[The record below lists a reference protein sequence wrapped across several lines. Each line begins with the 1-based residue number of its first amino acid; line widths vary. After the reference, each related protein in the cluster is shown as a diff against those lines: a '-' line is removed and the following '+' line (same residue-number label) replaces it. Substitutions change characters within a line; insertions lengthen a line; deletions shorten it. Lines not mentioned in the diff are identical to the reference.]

1 MDISKREWGRV
12 SFVYEEEKIME
23 FLLKNK
29 SEFEEYLLS
38 EAVNVRDKIEEILLI
53 GNVDLLNNAHKLIR
67 YIVEQNETDLIAF
80 AEKEGVTWATHSLT
94 LSFKLEWIQ
103 ALRRTLWTFL
113 YKFESAKVVFNE
125 SKTFFELEKKV
136 NEKVDVFLKS
146 FFVSYSDYK
155 DKLILAQ
162 QNLVENLS
170 VPIIPITS
178 TTCVLPLIGTIDNSR
193 IQIIE
198 EKVLQEI
205 GKLRIQ
211 TLILDLSGI
220 IDMEVEIINDFLK
233 ILDGT
238 TMMGCKA
245 VVTGLRPEVVTKM
258 IRSGIQLDN
267 KAETKGTL
275 QQALKDY
282 LVVN

>member
-1 MDISKREWGRV
+1 M

-23 FLLKNK
+23 FLLQNK

-67 YIVEQNETDLIAF
+67 YIVEQNETDMIAF
-80 AEKEGVTWATHSLT
+80 AEQEGVTWATHSLT

-103 ALRRTLWTFL
+103 AIRRTLWTFL
-113 YKFESAKVVFNE
+113 YKFESAKVVFSE

-170 VPIIPITS
+170 VPIIPVTS
-178 TTCVLPLIGTIDNSR
+178 TTCVLPLIGTIDNTR

-220 IDMEVEIINDFLK
+220 IEMEVEIINDLLK

-238 TMMGCKA
+238 AMMGCKA

-258 IRSGIQLDN
+258 IRSGVQIEN
-267 KAETKGTL
+267 RAETKGTL

-282 LVVN
+282 LVVT

>member
-1 MDISKREWGRV
+1 M
-12 SFVYEEEKIME
+12 SFVYDEDKIME
-23 FLLKNK
+23 FLLQNK

-38 EAVNVRDKIEEILLI
+38 AAVNVRDKIEEILLI
-53 GNVDLLNNAHKLIR
+53 GNVDLLNNAHKLVR

-80 AEKEGVTWATHSLT
+80 AEQEGVTWATHSLT

-113 YKFESAKVVFNE
+113 YKFEQEKKAFIEDSKV
-125 SKTFFELEKKV
+125 FFDLEKIV
-136 NEKVDVFLKS
+136 NEKVDLFLKS

-170 VPIIPITS
+170 VPIIPVTS
-178 TTCVLPLIGTIDNSR
+178 STCVLPLIGTIDYSR

-198 EKVLQEI
+198 EKVLMEI

-220 IDMEVEIINDFLK
+220 IEIEVEMITYLMK

-238 TMMGCKA
+238 AMMGCKA

-282 LVVN
+282 LVVT

>member
-1 MDISKREWGRV
+1 M
-12 SFVYEEEKIME
+12 SFVYDEDKIME
-23 FLLKNK
+23 FLLQNK

-38 EAVNVRDKIEEILLI
+38 AAVNVRDKIEEILLI
-53 GNVDLLNNAHKLIR
+53 GNVDLLNNAHKLVR

-80 AEKEGVTWATHSLT
+80 AEQEGVTWATHSLT

-113 YKFESAKVVFNE
+113 YKFEQEKKAFIEDSKV
-125 SKTFFELEKKV
+125 FFDLEKIV
-136 NEKVDVFLKS
+136 NEKVDDFLKS

-170 VPIIPITS
+170 VPIIPVTS
-178 TTCVLPLIGTIDNSR
+178 TTCVLPLIGTIDYSR

-198 EKVLQEI
+198 EKVLMEI

-220 IDMEVEIINDFLK
+220 IEIEVEMINDLMK

-238 TMMGCKA
+238 AMMGCKA

-258 IRSGIQLDN
+258 IRSGIQLEN

-282 LVVN
+282 LVVT

>member
-1 MDISKREWGRV
+1 M
-12 SFVYEEEKIME
+12 SFVYDEDKIME
-23 FLLKNK
+23 FLLQNK

-38 EAVNVRDKIEEILLI
+38 AAVNVRDKIEEILLI
-53 GNVDLLNNAHKLIR
+53 GNVDLLNNAHKLVR

-80 AEKEGVTWATHSLT
+80 AEQEGVTWATHSLT

-113 YKFESAKVVFNE
+113 YKFEQEKKAFIEDSKV
-125 SKTFFELEKKV
+125 FFDLEKIV
-136 NEKVDVFLKS
+136 NEKVDEFLKS

-170 VPIIPITS
+170 VPIIPVTS
-178 TTCVLPLIGTIDNSR
+178 TTCVLPLIGTIDYSR

-198 EKVLQEI
+198 EKVLMEI

-220 IDMEVEIINDFLK
+220 IEIEVEMINDLMK

-238 TMMGCKA
+238 AMMGCKA

-282 LVVN
+282 LAVT

>member
-1 MDISKREWGRV
+1 MV
-12 SFVYEEEKIME
+12 SIIYEEEKIME
-23 FLLKNK
+23 FLLRNK

-38 EAVNVRDKIEEILLI
+38 EAVNVREKIEEILLI

-67 YIVEQNETDLIAF
+67 YIVEQNEVDMITF

-103 ALRRTLWTFL
+103 AIRRTLWTFL
-113 YKFESAKVVFNE
+113 YKLEHSQEVFSESEVF
-125 SKTFFELEKKV
+125 FDLEKKM
-136 NEKVDVFLKS
+136 NDKVDVFLKS

-170 VPIIPITS
+170 VPIIPITAS
-178 TTCVLPLIGTIDNSR
+178 TCVLPLIGTIDDSR
-193 IQIIE
+193 IKIIE
-198 EKVLQEI
+198 EKVLLEI

-220 IDMEVEIINDFLK
+220 IEVEAEIINHLLN
-233 ILDGT
+233 ILEGT
-238 TMMGCKA
+238 AMMGCKA

-258 IRSGIQLDN
+258 IRAGVDFEN

>member
-1 MDISKREWGRV
+1 M
-12 SFVYEEEKIME
+12 SFVYDEDKIME
-23 FLLKNK
+23 FLLQNK

-38 EAVNVRDKIEEILLI
+38 AAVNVRDKIEEILLI
-53 GNVDLLNNAHKLIR
+53 GNVDLLNNAHKLVR

-80 AEKEGVTWATHSLT
+80 AEQEGVTWATYSMT

-113 YKFESAKVVFNE
+113 YKFEQEKKAFIEDSKV
-125 SKTFFELEKKV
+125 FFDLEKIV

-170 VPIIPITS
+170 VPIIPVTS
-178 TTCVLPLIGTIDNSR
+178 TTCVLPLIGTIDYSR

-198 EKVLQEI
+198 EKVLMEI

-220 IDMEVEIINDFLK
+220 IEIEVEMITDLMK

-238 TMMGCKA
+238 AMMGCKA
-245 VVTGLRPEVVTKM
+245 VLTGLRPEVVTKM

-282 LVVN
+282 LVVT

>member
-1 MDISKREWGRV
+1 M

-23 FLLKNK
+23 FLLQNK

-67 YIVEQNETDLIAF
+67 YIVEQNETDMITF
-80 AEKEGVTWATHSLT
+80 AEQEGVTWATHSLT

-113 YKFESAKVVFNE
+113 YKFESAKVVFSE

-170 VPIIPITS
+170 VPIIPVNS
-178 TTCVLPLIGTIDNSR
+178 TTCVLPLIGTIDYSR
-193 IQIIE
+193 IRIIE
-198 EKVLQEI
+198 EKVLMEI

-220 IDMEVEIINDFLK
+220 IEMEVEMINDLMK

-238 TMMGCKA
+238 AMMGCKA

-258 IRSGIQLDN
+258 IRSGVQVDN

-282 LVVN
+282 LVIT

>member
-1 MDISKREWGRV
+1 V
-12 SFVYEEEKIME
+12 SFVYDEDKIME
-23 FLLKNK
+23 FLLQNK

-38 EAVNVRDKIEEILLI
+38 AAVNVRDKIEEILLI
-53 GNVDLLNNAHKLIR
+53 GNVDLLNNAHKLVR

-80 AEKEGVTWATHSLT
+80 AEQEGVTWATHSLT

-113 YKFESAKVVFNE
+113 YKFEQEKRAFIEDSKV
-125 SKTFFELEKKV
+125 FFDLEKIV

-178 TTCVLPLIGTIDNSR
+178 TTCVLPLIGTIDYSR
-193 IQIIE
+193 IRIIE
-198 EKVLQEI
+198 EKVLMEI

-220 IDMEVEIINDFLK
+220 IEMEVEMINELMK

-238 TMMGCKA
+238 AMMGCKA

-282 LVVN
+282 LVVT

>member
-1 MDISKREWGRV
+1 M

-23 FLLKNK
+23 FLLQNK

-67 YIVEQNETDLIAF
+67 YIVEQNETDMITF
-80 AEKEGVTWATHSLT
+80 AEQEGVTWATHSLT

-113 YKFESAKVVFNE
+113 YKFESAKVVFSE

-170 VPIIPITS
+170 VPIIPVTS

-193 IQIIE
+193 IRIIE
-198 EKVLQEI
+198 EKVLIEI

-220 IDMEVEIINDFLK
+220 IEMEVEIINDLLK

-238 TMMGCKA
+238 AMMGCKA

-258 IRSGIQLDN
+258 IRSGVQVDN
-267 KAETKGTL
+267 RAETKGTL

-282 LVVN
+282 LVVT

>member
-1 MDISKREWGRV
+1 M
-12 SFVYEEEKIME
+12 SFVYDEDKIME
-23 FLLKNK
+23 FLLQNK

-38 EAVNVRDKIEEILLI
+38 AAVNVRDKIEEILLI

-67 YIVEQNETDLIAF
+67 YIVEQNETDMIAF

-113 YKFESAKVVFNE
+113 YKFEQDKKAFIEE
-125 SKTFFELEKKV
+125 SKVFFELEKKV
-136 NEKVDVFLKS
+136 NESVDVFLKS

-170 VPIIPITS
+170 VPIIPVTS
-178 TTCVLPLIGTIDNSR
+178 TTCVLPLIGTIDYSR

-198 EKVLQEI
+198 EKVLMEI

-220 IDMEVEIINDFLK
+220 IEIEVEMINDLMK

-238 TMMGCKA
+238 AMMGCKA

-282 LVVN
+282 LVVT

>member
-1 MDISKREWGRV
+1 M

-23 FLLKNK
+23 FLLQNK

-53 GNVDLLNNAHKLIR
+53 GNVDLLNNAHRLIR
-67 YIVEQNETDLIAF
+67 YIVEQNESDMIAF
-80 AEKEGVTWATHSLT
+80 AEQEGVTWATHSLT

-103 ALRRTLWTFL
+103 AIRRTLWTFL
-113 YKFESAKVVFNE
+113 YKFESAKVVFSE

-162 QNLVENLS
+162 QSLVENLS
-170 VPIIPITS
+170 VPIIPVTS
-178 TTCVLPLIGTIDNSR
+178 TTCVLPLIGTIDNTR

-205 GKLRIQ
+205 GERRIQ

-220 IDMEVEIINDFLK
+220 IEMEVEIINDLLK

-238 TMMGCKA
+238 AMMGCKA

-258 IRSGIQLDN
+258 IRSGVQIEN
-267 KAETKGTL
+267 RAETKGTL

-282 LVVN
+282 LVVT

>member
-1 MDISKREWGRV
+1 M
-12 SFVYEEEKIME
+12 SFVYDEDKIME
-23 FLLKNK
+23 FLLQNK

-38 EAVNVRDKIEEILLI
+38 AAVNVRDKIEEILLI
-53 GNVDLLNNAHKLIR
+53 GNVDLLNNAHKLVR

-80 AEKEGVTWATHSLT
+80 AEQEGVTWATHSLT

-113 YKFESAKVVFNE
+113 YKFEQEKKAFIEDSKV
-125 SKTFFELEKKV
+125 FFDLEKIV

-170 VPIIPITS
+170 VPIIPVTS
-178 TTCVLPLIGTIDNSR
+178 TTCVLPLIGTIDYSR

-198 EKVLQEI
+198 EKVLMEI

-220 IDMEVEIINDFLK
+220 IEIEVEMINDLLK

-238 TMMGCKA
+238 AMMGCKA

-282 LVVN
+282 LVVT

>member
-1 MDISKREWGRV
+1 M

-23 FLLKNK
+23 FLLQNK

-53 GNVDLLNNAHKLIR
+53 GNVDLLNNAHRLIR
-67 YIVEQNETDLIAF
+67 YIVEQNESDMIAF
-80 AEKEGVTWATHSLT
+80 AEQEGVTWATHSLT

-103 ALRRTLWTFL
+103 AIRRTLWTFL
-113 YKFESAKVVFNE
+113 YKFESAKVVFSE

-170 VPIIPITS
+170 VPIIPVTS
-178 TTCVLPLIGTIDNSR
+178 TTCVLPLIGTIDNTR

-205 GKLRIQ
+205 GERRIQ

-220 IDMEVEIINDFLK
+220 IEMEVEIINDLLK

-238 TMMGCKA
+238 AMMGCKA

-258 IRSGIQLDN
+258 IRSGVQIEN
-267 KAETKGTL
+267 RAETKGTL

-282 LVVN
+282 LVVT

>member
-1 MDISKREWGRV
+1 M
-12 SFVYEEEKIME
+12 SFVYDEDKIME
-23 FLLKNK
+23 FLLQNK

-38 EAVNVRDKIEEILLI
+38 AAVNVRDKIEEILMI
-53 GNVDLLNNAHKLIR
+53 GNVDLLNNAHKLVR
-67 YIVEQNETDLIAF
+67 YIVEQNEPDLIAF

-113 YKFESAKVVFNE
+113 YKFEQEKKAFIEDSKV
-125 SKTFFELEKKV
+125 FFDLEKIV

-162 QNLVENLS
+162 QNLVKNLS
-170 VPIIPITS
+170 VPIIPVTS
-178 TTCVLPLIGTIDNSR
+178 TTCVLPLIGTIDYSR
-193 IQIIE
+193 IRIIE
-198 EKVLQEI
+198 EKVLLEI

-220 IDMEVEIINDFLK
+220 IEVEVEMINDLMK

-238 TMMGCKA
+238 AMMGCKA

-267 KAETKGTL
+267 KAVTKGTL

-282 LVVN
+282 LVVI

>member
-1 MDISKREWGRV
+1 M
-12 SFVYEEEKIME
+12 SFVYDEDKIME
-23 FLLKNK
+23 FLLQNK

-38 EAVNVRDKIEEILLI
+38 AAVNVRDKIEEILLI
-53 GNVDLLNNAHKLIR
+53 GNVDLLNNAHKLVR

-80 AEKEGVTWATHSLT
+80 AEQEGVTWATHSLT

-113 YKFESAKVVFNE
+113 YKFEQEKKAFIEDSKV
-125 SKTFFELEKKV
+125 FFDLEKIV
-136 NEKVDVFLKS
+136 NEKVDEFLKS

-178 TTCVLPLIGTIDNSR
+178 TTCVLPLIGTIDYSR

-198 EKVLQEI
+198 EKVLMEI

-220 IDMEVEIINDFLK
+220 IEIEVEMITDLMK

-238 TMMGCKA
+238 AMMGCKA

-282 LVVN
+282 LVVT

>member
-1 MDISKREWGRV
+1 M
-12 SFVYEEEKIME
+12 SFVYDEDKIME
-23 FLLKNK
+23 FLLQNK

-38 EAVNVRDKIEEILLI
+38 AAVNVRDKIEEILLI
-53 GNVDLLNNAHKLIR
+53 GNVDLLNNAHKLVR

-80 AEKEGVTWATHSLT
+80 AEQEGVTWATHSLT

-113 YKFESAKVVFNE
+113 YKFEQEKKAFIEDSKV
-125 SKTFFELEKKV
+125 FFDLEKIV

-170 VPIIPITS
+170 VPIIPVTS
-178 TTCVLPLIGTIDNSR
+178 TTCVLPLIGTIDYSR

-198 EKVLQEI
+198 EKVLMEI

-220 IDMEVEIINDFLK
+220 IEIEVEMITDLMK

-238 TMMGCKA
+238 AMMGCKA

-282 LVVN
+282 LAVT

>member
-1 MDISKREWGRV
+1 M
-12 SFVYEEEKIME
+12 SFVYDEDKIME
-23 FLLKNK
+23 FLLQNK

-38 EAVNVRDKIEEILLI
+38 AAVNVRDKIEEILLI
-53 GNVDLLNNAHKLIR
+53 GNVDLLNNAHKLVR

-80 AEKEGVTWATHSLT
+80 AEQEGVTWATHSMT

-113 YKFESAKVVFNE
+113 YKFEQEKKAFIEDSKV
-125 SKTFFELEKKV
+125 FFDLEKIV
-136 NEKVDVFLKS
+136 NEKVDEFLKS

-178 TTCVLPLIGTIDNSR
+178 TTCVLPLIGTIDYSR

-198 EKVLQEI
+198 EKVLMEI

-220 IDMEVEIINDFLK
+220 IEIEVEMITDLMK

-238 TMMGCKA
+238 AMMGCKA

-282 LVVN
+282 LVVT

>member
-1 MDISKREWGRV
+1 M

-23 FLLKNK
+23 FLLQNK

-67 YIVEQNETDLIAF
+67 YIVEQNETDMITF

-103 ALRRTLWTFL
+103 AIRRTLWTFL
-113 YKFESAKVVFNE
+113 YKFESAKVVFSE

-170 VPIIPITS
+170 VPIIPVTS
-178 TTCVLPLIGTIDNSR
+178 STCVLPLIGTIDNSR
-193 IQIIE
+193 ILIIE

-220 IDMEVEIINDFLK
+220 IEMDVEIINDLLK

-238 TMMGCKA
+238 AMMGCKA

-258 IRSGIQLDN
+258 IRSGVQIEN
-267 KAETKGTL
+267 RAETKGTL

-282 LVVN
+282 LVVT

>member
-1 MDISKREWGRV
+1 M
-12 SFVYEEEKIME
+12 SFVYDEDKIME
-23 FLLKNK
+23 FLLQNK

-38 EAVNVRDKIEEILLI
+38 AAVNVRDKIEEILLI
-53 GNVDLLNNAHKLIR
+53 GNVDLLNNAHKLVR

-80 AEKEGVTWATHSLT
+80 AEQEGVTWATHSLT

-113 YKFESAKVVFNE
+113 YKFEQEKKAFIEDSKV
-125 SKTFFELEKKV
+125 FFDLEKIV
-136 NEKVDVFLKS
+136 NEKVDDFLKS

-170 VPIIPITS
+170 VPIIPVTS
-178 TTCVLPLIGTIDNSR
+178 TTCVLPLIGTIDYSR

-198 EKVLQEI
+198 EKVLMEI

-220 IDMEVEIINDFLK
+220 IEIEVEMINDLMK

-238 TMMGCKA
+238 AMMGCKA

-282 LVVN
+282 LVVT

>member
-1 MDISKREWGRV
+1 M
-12 SFVYEEEKIME
+12 SFVYDEDKIME
-23 FLLKNK
+23 FLLQNK

-38 EAVNVRDKIEEILLI
+38 AAVNVRDKIEEILLI
-53 GNVDLLNNAHKLIR
+53 GNVDLLNNAHKLVR

-80 AEKEGVTWATHSLT
+80 AEQEGVTWATHSMT

-113 YKFESAKVVFNE
+113 YKFEQEKKAFIEDSKV
-125 SKTFFELEKKV
+125 FFDLEKIV
-136 NEKVDVFLKS
+136 NEKVDEFLKS

-178 TTCVLPLIGTIDNSR
+178 TTCVLPLIGTIDYSR

-198 EKVLQEI
+198 EKVLMEI

-220 IDMEVEIINDFLK
+220 IEIEVEMINDLMK

-238 TMMGCKA
+238 AMMGCKA

-282 LVVN
+282 LAVT

>member
-1 MDISKREWGRV
+1 M

-23 FLLKNK
+23 FLLQNK

-67 YIVEQNETDLIAF
+67 YIVEQNETDMIAF
-80 AEKEGVTWATHSLT
+80 AEQEGVTWATHSLT

-113 YKFESAKVVFNE
+113 YKFESAKVVFSE

-170 VPIIPITS
+170 VPIIPVTS

-193 IQIIE
+193 IRIIE
-198 EKVLQEI
+198 EKVLMEI

-220 IDMEVEIINDFLK
+220 IEMEVEIINDLLK

-238 TMMGCKA
+238 AMMGCKA

-258 IRSGIQLDN
+258 IRSGVQVDN
-267 KAETKGTL
+267 RAETKGTL

-282 LVVN
+282 LVVT

>member
-1 MDISKREWGRV
+1 MG
-12 SFVYEEEKIME
+12 FVYDEDKIME
-23 FLLKNK
+23 FLLQNK

-38 EAVNVRDKIEEILLI
+38 AAVNVRDKIEEILLI
-53 GNVDLLNNAHKLIR
+53 GNVDLLNNAHKLVR

-80 AEKEGVTWATHSLT
+80 AEQEGVTWATHSLT

-113 YKFESAKVVFNE
+113 YKFEQEKKAFMEDSKV
-125 SKTFFELEKKV
+125 FFDLEKIV
-136 NEKVDVFLKS
+136 NEKVDDFLKS

-170 VPIIPITS
+170 VPIIPVTS
-178 TTCVLPLIGTIDNSR
+178 TTCVLPLIGTIDYSR

-198 EKVLQEI
+198 EKVLMEI

-220 IDMEVEIINDFLK
+220 IEIEVEMITDLMK

-238 TMMGCKA
+238 AMMGCKA

-282 LVVN
+282 LVAT

>member
-1 MDISKREWGRV
+1 V
-12 SFVYEEEKIME
+12 SFVYDEDKIME
-23 FLLKNK
+23 FLLQNK

-38 EAVNVRDKIEEILLI
+38 AAVNVRDKIQEILLI
-53 GNVDLLNNAHKLIR
+53 GNVDLLNNAHKLVR
-67 YIVEQNETDLIAF
+67 YIVEQNETDMIAF

-113 YKFESAKVVFNE
+113 YKFEQDKKAFIEDSRVFFDLEKIVNE
-125 SKTFFELEKKV
+125 S
-136 NEKVDVFLKS
+136 VDVFLKS

-170 VPIIPITS
+170 VPIIPVTS
-178 TTCVLPLIGTIDNSR
+178 TTCVLPLIGTIDYSR

-198 EKVLQEI
+198 EKVLMEI

-220 IDMEVEIINDFLK
+220 IEMEVEMINELMK

-238 TMMGCKA
+238 AMMGCKA

-282 LVVN
+282 LVVT

>member
-1 MDISKREWGRV
+1 MG
-12 SFVYEEEKIME
+12 FVYDEDKIME
-23 FLLKNK
+23 FLLQNK

-38 EAVNVRDKIEEILLI
+38 AAVNVRDKIEEILLI
-53 GNVDLLNNAHKLIR
+53 GNVDLLNNAHKLVR

-80 AEKEGVTWATHSLT
+80 AEQEGVTWATHSLT

-113 YKFESAKVVFNE
+113 YKFEQEKKAFIEDSKV
-125 SKTFFELEKKV
+125 FFDLEKIV
-136 NEKVDVFLKS
+136 NEKVDLFLKS

-178 TTCVLPLIGTIDNSR
+178 TTCVLPLIGTIDYSR

-198 EKVLQEI
+198 EKVLMEI

-220 IDMEVEIINDFLK
+220 IEIEVEMITDLMK

-238 TMMGCKA
+238 AMMGCKA

-282 LVVN
+282 LVVT

>member
-1 MDISKREWGRV
+1 M

-23 FLLKNK
+23 FLLQNK

-67 YIVEQNETDLIAF
+67 YIVEQNETDMITF
-80 AEKEGVTWATHSLT
+80 AEQEGVTWATHSLT

-113 YKFESAKVVFNE
+113 YKFESAKVVFSE

-170 VPIIPITS
+170 VPIIPVTS

-193 IQIIE
+193 IRIIE
-198 EKVLQEI
+198 EKVLIEI

-220 IDMEVEIINDFLK
+220 IEIEVEIINDLLK

-238 TMMGCKA
+238 AMMGCKA

-258 IRSGIQLDN
+258 IRSGVQVDN
-267 KAETKGTL
+267 RAETKGTL

-282 LVVN
+282 LVVT

>member
-1 MDISKREWGRV
+1 VG
-12 SFVYEEEKIME
+12 FVYDEDKIME
-23 FLLKNK
+23 FLLQNK

-38 EAVNVRDKIEEILLI
+38 AAVNVRDKIEEILLI
-53 GNVDLLNNAHKLIR
+53 GNVDLLNNAHKLVR
-67 YIVEQNETDLIAF
+67 YIVEQNETDLISF
-80 AEKEGVTWATHSLT
+80 AEQEGVTWATHSLT

-113 YKFESAKVVFNE
+113 YKFEQEKKAFIEDSKV
-125 SKTFFELEKKV
+125 FFDLEKIV

-178 TTCVLPLIGTIDNSR
+178 TTCVLPLIGTIDYSR

-198 EKVLQEI
+198 EKVLMEI

-220 IDMEVEIINDFLK
+220 IEIEVEMITDLMK

-238 TMMGCKA
+238 AMMGCKA

-282 LVVN
+282 LVVT

>member
-1 MDISKREWGRV
+1 M
-12 SFVYEEEKIME
+12 SFVYDEDKIME
-23 FLLKNK
+23 FLLQNK

-38 EAVNVRDKIEEILLI
+38 AAVNVRDKIEEILLI
-53 GNVDLLNNAHKLIR
+53 GNVDLLNNAHKLVR

-80 AEKEGVTWATHSLT
+80 AEQEGVTWATHSLT

-113 YKFESAKVVFNE
+113 YKFEQEKKAFIEDSKV
-125 SKTFFELEKKV
+125 FFDLEKIV
-136 NEKVDVFLKS
+136 NEKVDEFLKS

-178 TTCVLPLIGTIDNSR
+178 TTCVLPLIGTIDYSR

-198 EKVLQEI
+198 EKVLMEI

-220 IDMEVEIINDFLK
+220 IEIEVEMINDLMK

-238 TMMGCKA
+238 AMMGCKA

-258 IRSGIQLDN
+258 IRSGIQIDN

-282 LVVN
+282 LAVT